1 MLFNS
6 QVTEIARVV
15 ERFDDNI
22 LKNETMLFS
31 ADYNFARRN
40 GDIITQSFLDKL
52 PEDWKKSKI
61 KIDSRVHMLMNDWY
75 PCIPGWHHDDIPRT
89 RSDRQPNYEKLDYE
103 SEHIMMVVNADVAP
117 TQFIVG
123 EMNLDIPPVGS
134 VIYDIWN
141 REINTI
147 IPHLNLFNIHL
158 KEVEDCVVYH
168 FDWQAFHRGTAAVK
182 KGWRMFIRASRY
194 SDDVAFQIR
203 PYKNEIRRQAQVYL
217 SALEAGW

>member
-6 QVTEIARVV
+6 RVTEIARVI

-61 KIDSRVHMLMNDWY
+61 KIDSRVHMLMKDWY

-103 SEHIMMVVNADVAP
+103 SEHIIMVVNADVAP

-123 EMNLDIPPVGS
+123 EIDMDIPPIGK
-134 VIYDIWN
+134 VIYDVWN
-141 REINTI
+141 RDINSFL
-147 IPHLNLFNIHL
+147 PHIALCNFEL
-158 KEVEDCVVYH
+158 KEVEDCVIYH
-168 FDWQAFHRGTAAVK
+168 FDWQSFHRGTAAVK
-182 KGWRMFIRASRY
+182 NGWRMFIRASRY
-194 SDDVAFQIR
+194 SDDKAFQIR
-203 PYKNEIRRQAQVYL
+203 PYRNEIRRQTQVYL